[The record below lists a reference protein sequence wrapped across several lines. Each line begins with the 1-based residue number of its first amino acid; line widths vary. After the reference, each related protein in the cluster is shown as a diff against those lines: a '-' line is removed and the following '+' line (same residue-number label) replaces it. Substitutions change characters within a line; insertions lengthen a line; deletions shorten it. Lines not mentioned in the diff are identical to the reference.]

1 MTLIW
6 FILILGV
13 IILVHEFGHFI
24 FAKWAGVYVYEF
36 SIGMGPK
43 IFGKKDKK
51 GETEYCIRLIP
62 LGGFVR
68 LAGEEVDD
76 DSKIK
81 KDRKLYNKSFI
92 KRFLIMFAGPMNN
105 FILCFVVLLVSAL
118 IFGSVSLKPVIKS
131 VSVGY
136 PAYEAGIEKGDIITS
151 INGDKVSSWSE
162 VQLLIQTNKTKE
174 LEITLK
180 NDDGKEKTVKLTPK
194 ESKAEDGTVSYLI
207 GVERGSG
214 EVQRGI
220 VPSFKYAF
228 QTTGSLFKL
237 MLVTV
242 KSLFTGGVAI
252 KELSGPVGIYTVV
265 GEQAKL
271 GIENILYLIA
281 FLSINVGVIN
291 LIPLPAFDGGRILF
305 LIIEKIIRKPVPTY
319 VENIIHNIGFFLL
332 LALMLYVTFNDILRL
347 F

>member
-1 MTLIW
+1 MTIIW
-6 FILILGV
+6 FVLILGV

-43 IFGKKDKK
+43 IFGKKGKN
-51 GETEYCIRLIP
+51 GETEYCLRAIP

-76 DSKIK
+76 DEKIK

-92 KRFLIMFAGPMNN
+92 QRFLIMFAGAMNN
-105 FILCFVVLLVSAL
+105 FILCFVLLLVSAL
-118 IFGSVSLKPVIKS
+118 IFGSVSQKPIVSS
-131 VSVGY
+131 VSEEY
-136 PAYEAGIEKGDIITS
+136 PAYVAGIKEGDTILS

-162 VQLLIQTNKTKE
+162 VQLLIQTTKGE
-174 LEITLK
+174 KLNIVVKGTDKKEREISLVPDIIE
-180 NDDGKEKTVKLTPK
+180 N
-194 ESKAEDGTVSYLI
+194 EDGTTSYII
-207 GVERGSG
+207 GVGMAGKVEKGF
-214 EVQRGI
+214 I
-220 VPSFKYAF
+220 PSLKYAIE
-228 QTTGSLFKL
+228 TTGSLFKL
-237 MLVTV
+237 MLVTI
-242 KSLFTGGVAI
+242 KELFTGGVAV
-252 KELSGPVGIYTVV
+252 KELSGPVGIYSLV
-265 GEQAKL
+265 GEQAKA
-271 GIENILYLIA
+271 GIQNILYLIA

-305 LIIEKIIRKPVPTY
+305 LIIEKITKKPVPTK
-319 VENIIHNIGFFLL
+319 VENAIHNIGFFLL